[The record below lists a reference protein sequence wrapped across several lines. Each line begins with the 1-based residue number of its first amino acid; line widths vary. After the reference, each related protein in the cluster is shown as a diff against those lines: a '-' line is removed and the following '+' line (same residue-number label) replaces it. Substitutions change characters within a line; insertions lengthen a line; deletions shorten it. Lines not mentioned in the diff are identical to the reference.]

1 MDNKILL
8 TNTHLDIDEI
18 TEKMNALRKAILDRV
33 EKVLPMVINAFKS
46 MIRALRTNA
55 FMRAYRRKQKY
66 LLMKNSMYFCKAA
79 KQYPKLKH
87 LAIHGK
93 KRRIRRKNIKRLYK
107 LGEFYY
113 KNKYPY
119 AFYKR
124 R

>member
-1 MDNKILL
+1 MAEINIEIEEIVDRTIAMIKSIADGIAKLL
-8 TNTHLDIDEI
+8 PAFIDTFKSI
-18 TEKMNALRKAILDRV
+18 IRDLRVNAL
-33 EKVLPMVINAFKS
+33 
-46 MIRALRTNA
+46 LRDY
-55 FMRAYRRKQKY
+55 YREQKY
-66 LLMKNSMYFCKAA
+66 RAMKNSMYFCKAA
-79 KQYPKLKH
+79 KRYPKLKH

>member
-1 MDNKILL
+1 MATKK
-8 TNTHLDIDEI
+8 TA
-18 TEKMNALRKAILDRV
+18 NALRKALLDGISN
-33 EKVLPMVINAFKS
+33 VLPTIIDTFKSTIRDPRVNAF
-46 MIRALRTNA
+46 LRDY
-55 FMRAYRRKQKY
+55 YRECKY
-66 LLMKNSMYFCKAA
+66 KAMKNSMYFCKAT

-87 LAIHGK
+87 SAIHGK

-119 AFYKR
+119 AFLKR

>member
-1 MDNKILL
+1 MAKATIE
-8 TNTHLDIDEI
+8 IDEI
-18 TEKMNALRKAILDRV
+18 TEKVNALRKAILDGV
-33 EKVLPMVINAFKS
+33 AKVLPMVINTFKS
-46 MIRALRTNA
+46 MIRALRINA
-55 FMRAYRRKQKY
+55 FMRAYRREQKY
-66 LLMKNSMYFCKAA
+66 ILMKNSMYFCKAA

-119 AFYKR
+119 AFL
-124 R
+124 

>member
-1 MDNKILL
+1 MDIKILL
-8 TNTHLDIDEI
+8 TISRLYIDEI
-18 TEKMNALRKAILDRV
+18 TEKMNALIKAIRDGV
-33 EKVLPMVINAFKS
+33 AEVLPMVINTFKS
-46 MIRALRTNA
+46 TIRALRINA
-55 FMRAYRRKQKY
+55 FLRDYRREQKY
-66 LLMKNSMYFCKAA
+66 RAMKNSMYFCKAA
-79 KQYPKLKH
+79 KLYPKLKH

-93 KRRIRRKNIKRLYK
+93 KRRIRRKNIKRLYI

>member
-8 TNTHLDIDEI
+8 TNTRLDIDEI
-18 TEKMNALRKAILDRV
+18 TEKMNALRKALLDGV
-33 EKVLPMVINAFKS
+33 AKVLPMVINTFKS
-46 MIRALRTNA
+46 MIRALRINA
-55 FMRAYRRKQKY
+55 LMRAYRRKRKY
-66 LLMKNSMYFCKAA
+66 ILMKNSMYFCKAA
-79 KQYPKLKH
+79 KLYPELKH

-93 KRRIRRKNIKRLYK
+93 NRRIRRKNIKRLYI
-107 LGEFYY
+107 LGKFYY